1 MDPICPVAVDVPSSL
16 DVSMVV
22 FVDRISKPSRGV
34 YCSGYALDPAVS
46 ISDYDLVLDVQT
58 NRRKNATKS
67 MQIVAQESNDD
78 SLIF

>member
-1 MDPICPVAVDVPSSL
+1 MEPICSASVDAPSFSL
-16 DVSMVV
+16 DDAMVV

-67 MQIVAQESNDD
+67 MQVGAQESNETV
-78 SLIF
+78 